1 MQPMKT
7 LVQEPT
13 KVESTPPLDVRVNL
27 TSPYGIVP
35 TYGTD
40 GAAAFDFYYA
50 AHEEDYVS
58 LYPGERTTLSL
69 GICMEVPEKHVL
81 LMFSRSGHGFKNG
94 IRLSN
99 CVGVIDSDYRG
110 EIAVA
115 IHNDGETRV
124 RFYGT
129 ERIAQGIIMP
139 IPTVN
144 FVLTEELSNTERG
157 SAGFGST
164 GK

>member
-1 MQPMKT
+1 MQPLKQI
-7 LVQEPT
+7 VQAETAKPSLAV
-13 KVESTPPLDVRVNL
+13 KVQLI
-27 TSPYGIVP
+27 SPYAQIP
-35 TYGTD
+35 KYGTD

-58 LYPGERTTLSL
+58 LYPGERTTMSL
-69 GICMEVPEKHVL
+69 GLCMEVPENHVL

-110 EIAVA
+110 EISVA
-115 IHNDGETRV
+115 LHNDGDTRI

-129 ERIAQGIIMP
+129 ERIAQGIIIP
-139 IPTVN
+139 IPQVM
-144 FVLTEELSNTERG
+144 FQEASELNDTARG
-157 SAGFGST
+157 ANGFGST
-164 GK
+164 GR